1 MDLVSHRDVLRD
13 PTDVILLC
21 DMHDDSVYFAPV
33 VMDVVVPFSE
43 YWQLRCL
50 MLLTLLANV
59 RQR

>member
-13 PTDVILLC
+13 PTDVILYVTCMMIRFTL
-21 DMHDDSVYFAPV
+21 HPV